1 MSCCSSQFF
10 PDFAKIKTLAILGT
24 VKKRTEERQLFA
36 NEKIQKIERIENRK
50 ESRCSFERFRC
61 NEKTGGGKKRRE
73 DAEKMK
79 RCKKQHFEAE
89 KGVRQK
95 KYKFAAGKSCSLFQ

>member
-61 NEKTGGGKKRRE
+61 NEKTGGGKKTQRGCGKNE
-73 DAEKMK
+73 E
-79 RCKKQHFEAE
+79 
-89 KGVRQK
+89 VQK
-95 KYKFAAGKSCSLFQ
+95 TAF